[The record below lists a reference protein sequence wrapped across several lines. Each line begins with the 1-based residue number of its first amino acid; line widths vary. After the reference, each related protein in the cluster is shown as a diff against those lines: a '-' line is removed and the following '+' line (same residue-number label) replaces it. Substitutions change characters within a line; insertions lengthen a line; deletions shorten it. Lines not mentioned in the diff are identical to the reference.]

1 VTDHGPGIPAE
12 QQDQVFERF
21 WRARPDAQGTG
32 LGLPIA
38 RQIAQAHGGDL
49 TVLSPGPDGDGS
61 AFTLTLRR

>member
-1 VTDHGPGIPAE
+1 VHVDGNARSQRVHTA
-12 QQDQVFERF
+12 VLRV

-38 RQIAQAHGGDL
+38 GQIAQAHGGDL
-49 TVLSPGPDGDGS
+49 TVLSPGPDGDGT

>member
-1 VTDHGPGIPAE
+1 VHVDGNARSQRVHTA
-12 QQDQVFERF
+12 VLTV